1 MAMYLS
7 GISTIIIKRVGQQWC
22 SDAFLEYIREQV
34 ESFTFGVLQR
44 MLAFEYFHTINT
56 GVSADCPQNEE
67 HNEDGPSIITH
78 DVRITEFAL
87 GEWYCPEQCS
97 LGVLI

>member
-1 MAMYLS
+1 MAMFLS
-7 GISTIIIKRVGQQWC
+7 GISTIVIKQVGRWC

-44 MLAFEYFHTINT
+44 MLAFEHFNTINA

-78 DVRITEFAL
+78 NVRITEFAL
-87 GEWYCPEQCS
+87 GEGSQSNALSAC
-97 LGVLI
+97 